1 MTVISEAAEVT
12 IGKNGNKHKLKD
24 CWITNE
30 TKALVEKRDKQVKR
44 CMQLQINHE
53 PQSWIRRAPR
63 ALDLARSARV

>member
-30 TKALVEKRDKQVKR
+30 TKALVEKRDKQG
-44 CMQLQINHE
+44 QAPSNSQ
-53 PQSWIRRAPR
+53 RREIQR
-63 ALDLARSARV
+63 R